1 MTVNELK
8 NHIKENKAAIL
19 VAAVILILL
28 TCSFVFA
35 GGDQPEP
42 TAASSPSGST
52 VSAPVSATQQTLFTT
67 VSTKATV
74 SSATAA
80 TSLSGTSVTALP
92 SSTTVSSSV
101 PALKQTTPTAT
112 VTDRY
117 QTDPVP
123 DDKPKPTEPQDAV
136 TKESVYT
143 CTVSISC
150 ATVLQNM
157 ERCDPSKRE
166 LIPADGWILAPV
178 TVSFEEGESAFD
190 MLLRVCRE
198 NGIHME
204 YSEAPLYNSAY
215 IKGIQ
220 NLYEFDVGP
229 LSGWMYEV
237 NGWFP
242 NYGCSRYPLCD
253 GDTVRLVYSC
263 DYGQDVGGSN
273 AASE

>member
-1 MTVNELK
+1 MNELK

-28 TCSFVFA
+28 TCSFVFT
-35 GGDQPEP
+35 GGAQTEP
-42 TAASSPSGST
+42 TAISSPSGST
-52 VSAPVSATQQTLFTT
+52 VSAPVSATQQTLLTT
-67 VSTKATV
+67 VSAKTTV

-92 SSTTVSSSV
+92 SSTTVSSV

-117 QTDPVP
+117 HTDPVP
-123 DDKPKPTEPQDAV
+123 DDKPKPVEPQDAV

-157 ERCDPSKRE
+157 ERCDPNKRE

-178 TVSFEEGESAFD
+178 TVSFEEGESVFD

>member
-28 TCSFVFA
+28 TCSFIFA

-42 TAASSPSGST
+42 TAISSPSGSA

-92 SSTTVSSSV
+92 SSTTVSSV

-204 YSEAPLYNSAY
+204 YSETPLYNSVY
-215 IKGIQ
+215 IEGIQ

-229 LSGWMYEV
+229 LSGWMCEV
-237 NGWFP
+237 NGRFP
-242 NYGCSRYPLCD
+242 NCSLSHHTLHEN
-253 GDTVRLVYSC
+253 DTVRLVYTC
-263 DYGQDVGGSN
+263 NCGQDVGGSN